1 MTDIYGILSL
11 AGQAL
16 MTQQQA
22 ISVTSH
28 NIANV
33 NTPGYSRQ
41 RLRMTTNTPSD
52 SSAGMIGNGVS
63 AETIERIYDRFLS
76 AQVTEENQAL
86 GRWDAQKDAVEML
99 EVIFNETDGSGL
111 SQAMSEFWNAWQTL
125 TNNPSGTNE
134 RMVLVS
140 VSEFLATT
148 FNKLSSDLVKS
159 QQNMDIKIQ
168 GTVTDINRLAEQ
180 LADLN
185 QKILSTE
192 YGTHSANDYR
202 DRRDQVLKE
211 LSELININSF
221 EDADGAV
228 AVLVAGGQPLVS
240 KSQFWQL
247 ATETNASG
255 LEDVLWVDDA
265 GNKTNITADIAGGK
279 LKGWLEVRDGVIVD
293 YLNRLD
299 DLAQTLMLNVNTVH
313 QSGFALDRSEG
324 EAFFTGTAAGDMA
337 VNPNIVG
344 NFNLIA
350 AAAEQLTVPGD
361 NRKAI
366 EIANLQ
372 NQLLMNGNTVS
383 FGDYYSSLVSDIGHE
398 VLKSDA
404 YYNHQSDMVQQLDN
418 YRESV
423 SGVSLDEEMINL
435 IKFQNAY
442 AAAAK
447 MIAAADE
454 MLQTANNL
462 KR

>member
-41 RLRMTTNTPSD
+41 RLRITTNTPSD
-52 SSAGMIGNGVS
+52 TSAGMIGNGVS

-111 SQAMSEFWNAWQTL
+111 SQAMSEFWNAWQAL
-125 TNNPSGTNE
+125 ANNPSGTNE

-159 QQNMDIKIQ
+159 QQNMDVKIQ

-192 YGTHSANDYR
+192 YGTHTANDYR

-247 ATETNASG
+247 STETNASG

-265 GNKTNITADIAGGK
+265 GNKTNITADISGGK

-299 DLAQTLMLNVNTVH
+299 DLAQTLMLNVNTAH
-313 QSGFALDRSEG
+313 QSGFALDGSAG
-324 EAFFTGTAAGDMA
+324 EAFFIGTAAGDMA

-344 NFNLIA
+344 NFSLIA
-350 AAAEQLTVPGD
+350 AAADPLTVPGD

-372 NQLLMNGNTVS
+372 NQLLMSGNTIS
-383 FGDYYSSLVSDIGHE
+383 FGDYYSSMVSDIGYE

-454 MLQTANNL
+454 MLQTVL
-462 KR
+462 QLV

>member
-41 RLRMTTNTPSD
+41 RLRITTNTPSD
-52 SSAGMIGNGVS
+52 TSAGMIGNGVS

-99 EVIFNETDGSGL
+99 EVIFNESDGSGL

-159 QQNMDIKIQ
+159 QQNMDVKIQ

-192 YGTHSANDYR
+192 YGTHTANDYR

-228 AVLVAGGQPLVS
+228 AVLVTGGQPLVS

-255 LEDVLWVDDA
+255 LEEVLWVDDV
-265 GNKTNITADIAGGK
+265 GNKTNITADISGGR

-299 DLAQTLMLNVNTVH
+299 DLAQTLMLNVNTAH
-313 QSGFALDRSEG
+313 QSGYALDGSAG
-324 EAFFTGTAAGDMA
+324 EAFFIGTAAGDIA

-344 NFNLIA
+344 DFNLIA

-372 NQLLMNGNTVS
+372 NQLLMSGNTVS

-447 MIAAADE
+447 LIAAAEE
-454 MLQTANNL
+454 MLQTVL
-462 KR
+462 QLV

>member
-52 SSAGMIGNGVS
+52 SSAGMIGNGVC

-148 FNKLSSDLVKS
+148 FNNLSSDLVKS

-313 QSGFALDRSEG
+313 QSGFALDGSEG

-454 MLQTANNL
+454 MLQTVL
-462 KR
+462 QLV